1 MAATERRSLAVRS
14 FYAICVGASGAVVVG
29 VASFALDLPLLAT
42 LGRPEVAFVVL
53 STLFGVP
60 TFWYL
65 SRRPD
70 ARAPRSAVHAAL
82 AALFGLV
89 VCVLALVA
97 LLIAGISLPGELL
110 AGHCSS
116 WVGL

>member
-1 MAATERRSLAVRS
+1 MRS